1 MSAENGLED
10 LLVAVKRL
18 IMPFTVFFYWYC
30 VCNRGLIEKS
40 WGFNR
45 KYAFL
50 EPEVKKF
57 VDIRKKVQGV
67 RVIDMWCNERKINE

>member
-1 MSAENGLED
+1 MFA
-10 LLVAVKRL
+10 
-18 IMPFTVFFYWYC
+18 
-30 VCNRGLIEKS
+30 IE
-40 WGFNR
+40 GFLRKVGKFDR

-67 RVIDMWCNERKINE
+67 RVVDIWCNERKINE

>member
-1 MSAENGLED
+1 
-10 LLVAVKRL
+10 
-18 IMPFTVFFYWYC
+18 MPFTVFFDI
-30 VCNRGLIEKS
+30 VFAIE
-40 WGFNR
+40 GFLRKVGKFDR

-67 RVIDMWCNERKINE
+67 RVIDMWCIERKINE

>member
-1 MSAENGLED
+1 MFAIEGLLRKVGEFD
-10 LLVAVKRL
+10 
-18 IMPFTVFFYWYC
+18 
-30 VCNRGLIEKS
+30 
-40 WGFNR
+40 R

-57 VDIRKKVQGV
+57 GNIRKKVQGV